1 MQGLRQDGEL
11 FQDIQHVSLYPC
23 RPEQYSVDIKT
34 IKNMAKDL
42 QKEFHPDRF
51 SEDGNLALHDK
62 MVKYS
67 AYINEAKA
75 TLLNDMHR
83 ATYLM

>member
-1 MQGLRQDGEL
+1 LIPL
-11 FQDIQHVSLYPC
+11 S
-23 RPEQYSVDIKT
+23 PEQYNIDAKT

-51 SEDGNLALHDK
+51 SEEGNVALHDK

-67 AYINEAKA
+67 AYIN
-75 TLLNDMHR
+75 
-83 ATYLM
+83 